1 VNGLKDSITKEE
13 TLRVLVEKLT
23 ERNQFLERQLSDLK
37 FEFDHF
43 THNLTRSIRAP
54 FLSIIAL
61 TDGLVKNCAGSLGE
75 YGQSYCDNIVYSA
88 DNIEKIMIDLFQY
101 HRLGIAEIELTE
113 FDISVVINQVLN
125 DYRKLIDFRNA
136 SIIVDEKLAKIY
148 SSRPILYQ
156 IMHHLI
162 LYNLDNTEQKVRPII
177 HIYTQNEQNGI
188 KLYVHSN
195 VKALSARVLE
205 LLNSE
210 NGEFGFFEQ
219 SEQSGIGLSIV
230 RKGCNLLGLKFGA
243 EVIQGEGNLFWIQFN
258 PMNIVAD
265 KKE

>member
-1 VNGLKDSITKEE
+1 MDNLKGSVTNEE
-13 TLRVLVEKLT
+13 ALRVLVEKLT

-43 THNLTRSIRAP
+43 THNLTRSIRVP

-61 TDGLVKNCAGSLGE
+61 TDGLVKNCASSLGE

-101 HRLGIAEIELTE
+101 HRLGTTEFEMTE
-113 FDISVVINQVLN
+113 FDLSVVVNQVLN

-136 SIIVDEKLAKIY
+136 SIIVDDKLAKVF

-156 IMHHLI
+156 IVHHLI
-162 LYNLDNTEQKVRPII
+162 LYNLDNAEQDVRPII
-177 HIYTQNEQNGI
+177 HIYSQNG
-188 KLYVHSN
+188 KDGVMLVLHSN
-195 VKALSARVLE
+195 VKPLSPRILE

-210 NGEFGFFEQ
+210 NGEFGFFEEN
-219 SEQSGIGLSIV
+219 EQSGIGLSIV
-230 RKGCNLLGLKFGA
+230 RKGCNLLSLKFGA
-243 EVIQGEGNLFWIQFN
+243 EVIQGEGNFYRIQFN
-258 PMNIVAD
+258 PLDMVVD